1 MKAMRFSSKLLIS
14 FFGVVILTILIT
26 SGMTFWKISDSQ
38 FTLGEDIV
46 KNTVVQLEDFLD
58 MENDVLQEKIN
69 SDLKLMQGQINRL
82 GTPFLDEVQ
91 TIDTQITNQISKETE
106 RVSIPT
112 LKLGGQKVNNNFELV
127 DQVQDMVGGTATIF
141 QVLPGKL
148 LRVSTNVKKLNGE
161 RAVGTYIPSS
171 SPVYKTVMR
180 GETYRG
186 KAYVVNAW
194 YLTAYKP
201 LKNKNGDVV
210 AVLYVGRKIMTP
222 DLKNML
228 ASLDIKGKG
237 YPFIFNSKGEFIY
250 HPSED
255 VAEKNLTQFPFGE
268 KMLETESGLV
278 SYDWQGDPKVTY
290 VSHFKPWGWY
300 LAFGLDKNDMYFG
313 MNRTLAWTTAAS
325 VGVSL
330 LVAALLI
337 YMIIRTLKKPLEDI
351 SVACE
356 EMAEG
361 NYEKRIDYSV
371 DDIIGKTARSI
382 NNMAREIED
391 RVFYL
396 ESFKKGISVP
406 MFSVNA
412 GDRKINH
419 LNDAMCELAEVTSE
433 KVLGK
438 MTAFELFNFSSMD
451 ECPICGP
458 ITDIVLQQ
466 GKIWSGEA
474 TFKDRKKE
482 EKVIQVF
489 AFPTADRNGE
499 ILEANVIVQD
509 ITEIRQNEE
518 IMRNQAERLSKAADS
533 LTEVADLLASASE
546 ELSAQIDQ
554 ATKGAEQQ
562 NERAGETA
570 TSMEQMNSTVMEV
583 ARNAS
588 NAAEGADQV
597 RQQAEEG
604 ADVVNQVI
612 QAIKRVDS
620 MTGSL
625 RENMNELSGQ
635 AKSIGEIINTIN
647 DIADQTNL
655 LALNAAIEAARA
667 GEHGR
672 GFAVVADE
680 VRKLAE
686 KTMSATKEVESA
698 ISTIQDG
705 TQKNVQE
712 TENATAAV
720 EESTKLA
727 DNSGQALKKIVS
739 LVQDSTDQIRAI
751 ATASE
756 EQSAASEQI
765 NQAVEEINKISSETA
780 DGMRQSSQAIS
791 DLAAQAQKLHKLVQ
805 EMKDIKD
812 EQEDAADDAA
822 KV

>member
-1 MKAMRFSSKLLIS
+1 MKTIRFSTKLLIS
-14 FFGVVILTILIT
+14 FFGVVLLTILIT
-26 SGMTFWKISDSQ
+26 SGLTFWKISESQ
-38 FTLGEDIV
+38 FELGEDIV
-46 KNTVVQLEDFLD
+46 KSTVVQLNDFLN

-69 SDLKLMQGQINRL
+69 SDLKLMQGEIDRL
-82 GTPFLDEVQ
+82 GRPFLDDIQEIN
-91 TIDTQITNQISKETE
+91 TNITNQISKKTQQ
-106 RVSIPT
+106 VSIPT
-112 LKLGGQKVNNNFELV
+112 LKIGGQKINNNFALV
-127 DQVQDMVGGTATIF
+127 DKVQDMVGGTATIF

-171 SPVYKTVMR
+171 SPVYKTVMN
-180 GETYRG
+180 GETFRG

-201 LKNKNGDVV
+201 LKDKNGQVV
-210 AVLYVGRKIMTP
+210 AVLYVGRKIMTNE
-222 DLKNML
+222 LKNML
-228 ASLDIKGKG
+228 AGLNVKDKG

-255 VAEKNLTQFPFGE
+255 VAEQKLTDFPFGE
-268 KMLETESGLV
+268 KMLKTKNGLV
-278 SYDWQGDPKVTY
+278 TYDWRGEPKVTY
-290 VSHFKPWGWY
+290 ISYFKPWGWY
-300 LAFGLDKNDMYFG
+300 LGFGLEKNDMYFG
-313 MNRTLAWTTAAS
+313 TNKTLAWTTITS
-325 VGVSL
+325 IVISFLVS
-330 LVAALLI
+330 ALLI
-337 YMIIRTLKKPLEDI
+337 FLVIKSLIKPLRNI
-351 SVACE
+351 SKVCA
-356 EMAEG
+356 EMEEG
-361 NYEKRIDYSV
+361 NYEKRIDYNT

-406 MFSVNA
+406 MFSINA
-412 GDRKINH
+412 GNRKINH
-419 LNDAMCELAEVTSE
+419 INDAACSLTGNSAD
-433 KVLGK
+433 KVKDK
-438 MTAFELFNFSSMD
+438 MTGFELFNYASID
-451 ECPICGP
+451 ECPVCGP
-458 ITDIVLQQ
+458 IIENVLKQ
-466 GKIWSGEA
+466 GKTWNGEA
-474 TFKDRKKE
+474 AFSNKLQE
-482 EKVIQVF
+482 EKIIRVNG
-489 AFPTADRNGE
+489 FPTADRNGE
-499 ILEANVIVQD
+499 IQEANVIIQD
-509 ITEIRQNEE
+509 VTEIRQNEE
-518 IMRNQAERLSKAADS
+518 IMRKQAERLQETATS
-533 LTEVADLLASASE
+533 LTNVADLVASAAE
-546 ELSAQIDQ
+546 ELSAQIEQ
-554 ATKGAEQQ
+554 ATNGAEQQ

-588 NAAEGADQV
+588 NAAEGSDQA
-597 RQQAEEG
+597 REQAQEG
-604 ADVVNQVI
+604 ADIVNQVI
-612 QAIKRVDS
+612 EAIKQVDS

-635 AKSIGEIINTIN
+635 AESIGEIINTIN

-698 ISTIQDG
+698 ISSIQEG

-712 TENATAAV
+712 TEKATAAV

-727 DNSGQALKKIVS
+727 DNSGQSLKKIVS

-765 NQAVEEINKISSETA
+765 NRAIEEINRISSETT

-791 DLAAQAQKLHKLVQ
+791 DLAEQAQKLHKLIQ
-805 EMKDIKD
+805 EMQ
-812 EQEDAADDAA
+812 EQ
-822 KV
+822 